1 MDTGK
6 LSVETVP
13 LDVPSL
19 FGVRGK
25 NVLVAVGGRGI
36 GFMIAEGFARNGAN
50 VYLTS
55 RSQKALQAAADHL
68 NKKHAGIQG
77 AGQAF
82 GTFFFPFHFDSLPPS
97 YHVHFSFAFAFAYGI
112 ALPEVDLGAGREACF
127 KVAEFLEALGVKTLH
142 VVVNNSGT

>member
-19 FGVRGK
+19 FGVSGK
-25 NVLVAVGGRGI
+25 NVLVTGGGRGI

-82 GTFFFPFHFDSLPPS
+82 GTFLPIL
-97 YHVHFSFAFAFAYGI
+97 F
-112 ALPEVDLGAGREACF
+112 
-127 KVAEFLEALGVKTLH
+127 
-142 VVVNNSGT
+142 